1 MEARKDHHEEEQDE
15 AREVSSAD
23 LASRSATERREQ
35 GEPDDERDNEDRNRV
50 MTSTDQDEFIR
61 DDTNQPLLPDE
72 EGSGFRERW
81 ERIQTSFVDE
91 PRKSVEEAD
100 RLVAEV
106 MQRLAR
112 SFADERSD
120 LEQQWDRGE
129 DVSTEDLRV
138 SLQRYRAFF
147 ARLLA
152 A

>member
-15 AREVSSAD
+15 EREVSSAD

-35 GEPDDERDNEDRNRV
+35 GEPDDERDDENRNRV

>member
-15 AREVSSAD
+15 EREVSSAD

-35 GEPDDERDNEDRNRV
+35 GEPDDERDDEDRNRV